1 MTPERR
7 RHTEEK
13 HDVDK
18 AEKREKEGGLTFLP
32 KLIFTR

>member
-13 HDVDK
+13 HGVDM
-18 AEKREKEGGLTFLP
+18 AEKRTIQGGLTFCLN
-32 KLIFTR
+32 